1 MSLIFQNR
9 SLDLSFKKITSAK
22 KWFYGLKRHLELN
35 SAGYKAISRSAY
47 LLSCLKMQ
55 MREDLEYERTDKKF
69 GDFNFIGSYI
79 LFECDLQNTY
89 ISPQDYTRD
98 EFQEVLKKT
107 YDEYLRLNDIYK
119 LEDI

>member
-1 MSLIFQNR
+1 MPIFKEQ
-9 SLDLSFKKITSAK
+9 FEEEYAVI
-22 KWFYGLKRHLELN
+22 
-35 SAGYKAISRSAY
+35 IAY
-47 LLSCLKMQ
+47 IVLQ
-55 MREDLEYERTDKKF
+55 YKKF